1 MTKRIRQYVN
11 SLFHNAP
18 TFCRLAA
25 SLMEASHGQSSRAYL
40 QQTCK
45 AVLACLALEEQPAEC
60 DEFAALLGAVAAELF
75 ASQVKLVATVLMHTS
90 RASNLGRGTA

>member
-1 MTKRIRQYVN
+1 
-11 SLFHNAP
+11 
-18 TFCRLAA
+18 
-25 SLMEASHGQSSRAYL
+25 MEASHGQSSRAYL

-75 ASQVKLVATVLMHTS
+75 ASQVK
-90 RASNLGRGTA
+90 